1 METDFKPAIALDAM
15 GGDFAPEEIIKG
27 ALLAVEE
34 NDVEIFLFG
43 KEKIISNLLNS
54 DDAFS
59 RKSLSGRIKIID
71 APEEINMDDSPSD
84 VLKHK
89 KNSPVFMGTDFA
101 SKTPGCAF
109 ISAGN
114 TGAVMACSLINMK
127 KIEGLLRP
135 AIATVIPLGDK
146 KFVLLDSGANSEIKP
161 AYLKQFAIMGMIYS
175 REMLKI
181 SKPRIG
187 LLNVGSEEKKGTLSV
202 IEGYK
207 MIKDSGINFIGNVEG
222 RDIFNGVA
230 DVVVTDGFTGN
241 ILLKAIEGMA
251 NFFFTE
257 IKKVFKSNFLTKIS
271 AIMVKKD
278 LKSMKKRFD
287 YEEYGGALLLGI
299 NGISIISHGSSKAK
313 AIKNAIRVA
322 ADSLRADII
331 NKIKNE
337 I

>member
-1 METDFKPAIALDAM
+1 METDFKPAVALDAM

-187 LLNVGSEEKKGTLSV
+187 LLNVGSEEKKGTLPV